1 MKVEFSVL
9 SWIMGNGEEDM
20 TEIKA
25 NEMVKPP
32 QPEDRIRILV
42 LPLMGDAG
50 KISQVSWWV
59 GQTQGCSPHSTQS
72 SSFSQSL
79 I

>member
-1 MKVEFSVL
+1 MCQAQGFRCMKVEFSAL
-9 SWIMGNGEEDM
+9 SSLMGNGEEDM
-20 TEIKA
+20 IEIKA
-25 NEMVKPP
+25 NEMAKPL

-59 GQTQGCSPHSTQS
+59 D
-72 SSFSQSL
+72 
-79 I
+79 

>member
-1 MKVEFSVL
+1 MKVEFSAL
-9 SWIMGNGEEDM
+9 SSLMGNGEEDM
-20 TEIKA
+20 IEIKA
-25 NEMVKPP
+25 NEMARPP

-59 GQTQGCSPHSTQS
+59 G
-72 SSFSQSL
+72 
-79 I
+79 